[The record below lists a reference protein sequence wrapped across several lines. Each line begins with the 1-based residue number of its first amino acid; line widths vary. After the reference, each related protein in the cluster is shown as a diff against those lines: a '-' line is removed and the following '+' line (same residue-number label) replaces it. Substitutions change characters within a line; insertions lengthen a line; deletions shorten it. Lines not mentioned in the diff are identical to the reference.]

1 MLQFTSEE
9 RIGGLWRAAAAGGAF
24 GNCFGKGTDVEGGM
38 LKRLHAGQHREKS
51 GGKIFGI
58 LFFTVFVIV
67 FGTAGVTMIHYAYV
81 KEKTYSM
88 MTTGTVVDYNDYSVN
103 NDHKYAP
110 IVEYRVKDQVFVSDT
125 NIRFNFRPFK
135 KGAHVSVYYNPE
147 SPGESYIKEY
157 DLKAT
162 YKLGAIFLL
171 VTIPFCR
178 VVFGASNVLYKAIP
192 DFAKSVCNWKTVR
205 LYIEKRSFG

>member
-1 MLQFTSEE
+1 
-9 RIGGLWRAAAAGGAF
+9 
-24 GNCFGKGTDVEGGM
+24 M

>member
-1 MLQFTSEE
+1 M
-9 RIGGLWRAAAAGGAF
+9 
-24 GNCFGKGTDVEGGM
+24 EGGM

-162 YKLGAIFLL
+162 Y
-171 VTIPFCR
+171 
-178 VVFGASNVLYKAIP
+178 
-192 DFAKSVCNWKTVR
+192 
-205 LYIEKRSFG
+205 